1 MGNRL
6 VTGDPRV
13 RTQERVEARPRVL
26 ERGWVGIRRWD
37 PGGGCY
43 RRRFFHYWGALE
55 TYC

>member
-26 ERGWVGIRRWD
+26 ERGWVGERVRRK
-37 PGGGCY
+37 
-43 RRRFFHYWGALE
+43 RVRNLE
-55 TYC
+55 TN